1 MIAVLFDP
9 TIALSSKEKNRL
21 AVIDGYKWASKNP
34 KLERVLNA
42 RLDPDG
48 PGDDPDPDLNAATEA
63 IETYGGKII
72 KQEQP
77 LEPPKGS
84 VL

>member
-1 MIAVLFDP
+1 
-9 TIALSSKEKNRL
+9 
-21 AVIDGYKWASKNP
+21 VIDGYKWASKNP

-48 PGDDPDPDLNAATEA
+48 PGGDDPDPDLNAATEA